1 MMQQWPHSGSKARV
15 AHMAGKDFFE
25 SEKSTTVDTAT
36 QVRIEFVAADGTVS
50 VLKDKLSLLAG
61 EVIDTSVMN
70 VKALRAFYA
79 EQMDAAKKDGVL
91 LSLHLKA
98 TMMKV
103 SDPIMFGHCVSV
115 YFQDALD
122 RHAGVLKEIGANVN
136 NGLADVL
143 AKLDRLPAEKKA
155 EIEADI
161 AAVYDTRPALAMVNA
176 GAASPTCTYPT
187 TSSLTPRCR
196 MWCATGAGC
205 GIRTTSCKT

>member
-1 MMQQWPHSGSKARV
+1 MHG
-15 AHMAGKDFFE
+15 GDFFE
-25 SEKSTTVDTAT
+25 SEKSTTIQNACEVK
-36 QVRIEFVAADGTVS
+36 IEFVGQDGTDGNVT
-50 VLKDKLSLLAG
+50 VLKDKLSLLEG

-70 VKALRAFYA
+70 VTALRKFYA
-79 EQMDAAKKDGVL
+79 KQIDAAKNDGVL

-115 YFQDALD
+115 YFQEALD
-122 RHAGVLKEIGANVN
+122 KHADALKEIGANVN

-161 AAVYDTRPALAMVNA
+161 AAAYENRPALAMVDSRK
-176 GAASPTCTYPT
+176 GT
-187 TSSLTPRCR
+187 TNLHVPNDIIVDLRCANSMLSR
-196 MWCATGAGC
+196 ST
-205 GIRTTSCKT
+205 